1 MKKKIILVNVA
12 KISFFVLLFCFTA
25 LFVIN
30 YENNVYAATEG
41 QLSSL
46 SGVTIT
52 ATNGAT
58 NIADTIGSGTDLY
71 LYQVNEKIC
80 FTYNY
85 EEPDVLDHFTD
96 IYLTVSSTNPNYK
109 YIYFYESISGYLAQ
123 AEIYNGSGPVSV
135 IFDHVVGDEFVITLA
150 DDFSFYNYGETLIYI
165 VDESERIVSSYER
178 GYSEGYDRGVGSVDA
193 LLDLDP
199 IDTYDDDSFEAGYS
213 SGFSV
218 ARSLYGSLIEGS
230 WLSYSDGLE
239 NGADMHYALLD
250 FVPSVLGLF
259 IGFFFQLSS
268 VSALGV
274 SALDILG
281 ALFAISIVLL
291 FFKIFVSK

>member
-1 MKKKIILVNVA
+1 LKKKRILVNFV

-71 LYQVNEKIC
+71 LYQVNEKIY

-85 EEPDVLDHFTD
+85 EETDVLDYFTD
-96 IYLTVSSTNPNYK
+96 IYLYVSSTNSNYK
-109 YIYFYESISGYLAQ
+109 YIYFYNSGYLVQ
-123 AEIYNGSGPVSV
+123 VDIYNSLGTAFV
-135 IFDHVVGDEFVITLA
+135 IFDHVGVGNEFVITMA
-150 DDFSFYNYGETLIYI
+150 DDFSFYNYGDTFIYI
-165 VDESERIVSSYER
+165 VDESERAVASYER

-193 LLDLDP
+193 LYDLDP
-199 IDTYDDDSFEAGYS
+199 IDTYDDDSFDAGYS

-218 ARSLYGSLIEGS
+218 ARSLYGSFVEGS

>member
-1 MKKKIILVNVA
+1 LKKKRILVNVV

-71 LYQVNEKIC
+71 LYQVNEKIY

-85 EEPDVLDHFTD
+85 EETDVLDYFTD
-96 IYLTVSSTNPNYK
+96 IYLYVSSTNSNYK
-109 YIYFYESISGYLAQ
+109 YIYFYNSGYLVQ
-123 AEIYNGSGPVSV
+123 VDIYNSLGTAFV
-135 IFDHVVGDEFVITLA
+135 IFDHVGVGNEFVITMA
-150 DDFSFYNYGETLIYI
+150 DDFSFYNYGDTFIYI
-165 VDESERIVSSYER
+165 VDESERAVASYES

-218 ARSLYGSLIEGS
+218 ARSLYGSLVEGS